1 MKLLVELSGEQPAMA
16 LSEAMG
22 ACHVTS
28 PVEDVLGDERAALVD
43 QDIGMAV
50 IDTTTS
56 SDDLASRLAL
66 CWNISEYLFS
76 FMDMDIDELFGALDL
91 DGRSFAIR
99 VKRTHDLWI
108 PEDSQHLIDRIGQVL
123 GRTGRVD
130 LKDPDI
136 TLRIIM
142 GKRLHAGWLLHE
154 IDRKSFEDRKPKN
167 RPFSH
172 PISLHPR
179 YARALVNLARVRAG
193 DRLLDPFCG
202 TGGILIEGGLVGA
215 DIIGSD
221 IDPRMIEGCEMNL
234 EHYLGK
240 DSGSQLHELD
250 VADIEKFGKVDA
262 IVTDPP
268 YGRSASTAKEDVEEL
283 YIRAFGS
290 FVKILKSGG
299 RLAIVF
305 PDMEFVKL
313 AEEYVNLLEV
323 HELFVHRSLTRH
335 FCVFEKI

>member
-1 MKLLVELSGEQPAMA
+1 MRLLIELSGEQPAMA

-22 ACHVTS
+22 ACRSLSLDKAT
-28 PVEDVLGDERAALVD
+28 ELVD
-43 QDIGMAV
+43 QDAGMAV
-50 IDTTTS
+50 IDTNATPE
-56 SDDLASRLAL
+56 DLASRLAL

-76 FMDMDIDELFGALDL
+76 FMDADIDELFGAMDL

-99 VKRTHDLWI
+99 VKRTHDIWI
-108 PEDSQHLIDRIGQVL
+108 PEDSQHLIDRVGQVL
-123 GRTGRVD
+123 GKTGHVD
-130 LKDPDI
+130 LKNPDV

-142 GKRLHAGWLLHE
+142 GKRLHVGLLRHE
-154 IDRKSFEDRKPKN
+154 IDRKSFEARKPKD

-179 YARALVNLARVRAG
+179 YARVLVNLAHVHAG

-215 DIIGSD
+215 EIMGSD
-221 IDPRMIEGCEMNL
+221 IDARMIEGCEMNL
-234 EHYLGK
+234 KHFLGK
-240 DSGSQLHELD
+240 GGEFQLLKLD

-283 YIRAFGS
+283 YIRAFES
-290 FVKILKSGG
+290 FVKVLKPSG

-313 AEEYVNLLEV
+313 AEEYLNLLEV
-323 HELFVHRSLTRH
+323 HDLFVHGSLTRH
-335 FCVFEKI
+335 FCVFEKK